1 MAKSKNQPAVSNYK
15 TKIERNVMVPARD
28 GVRLAVD
35 VYRPDAPGK
44 FPALLGMSPYG
55 KAIQTLPYPFPQ
67 PAPDYTNEFKTAL
80 WDGNIEAGSTKEI
93 VTRGYAHVIGDLRG
107 SGDSEGEDTGDTKQ
121 EGEDYHDVVE
131 WLARQSWCDGNIGGI
146 GMSYY
151 AMTQVAAALEQPPHL
166 KAIAPFFWHE
176 RMIGSNGI
184 INPNHFWLY
193 DGRDG
198 TSGYAPKNVVSKL
211 MKTVPKADLAKL
223 VQNTLDRNPDLLYD
237 ARLWKLLIYPNKN
250 PLCFDNLV
258 EQFNP
263 EYFGKWVRPDYGKR
277 IKIPVLLG
285 SFGPHSGFGL
295 YQALKTPKKLVMW
308 SPQEYEPR
316 PWRTGIDVVLR
327 WYDHWLKGIDTGIM
341 EEPPIRLFL
350 MGANQWRYEHEW
362 PLSRTKRTEYYLRT
376 WERLSLE
383 PEVDNDFPDCYLQ
396 EPIFVSARRGILKYL
411 SGPLP
416 EDLEV
421 TGTVLIYLYAAID
434 QEDTNWRVRIT
445 DVNEAGAET
454 TSPHS
459 LSEAWLRASYRGLD
473 KSLSKPDRPVL
484 SGKSERVVPGEI
496 YEYIFALPEM
506 SNVFKAGH
514 RIKLDISSMNSG
526 KDPDAHT
533 SSYVLSIS
541 KPTVHKIYRDSK
553 HKSRVV
559 LPIIPKS

>member
-1 MAKSKNQPAVSNYK
+1 MPRTKNQPAGPTYK
-15 TKIERNVMVPARD
+15 MKIEKNIYVPMRD
-28 GVRLAVD
+28 GIRLAVD
-35 VYRPDAPGK
+35 IYRPDAPGK

-80 WDGNIEAGSTKEI
+80 WDGNIEAGSTDEI
-93 VTRGYAHVIGDLRG
+93 VARGYAHVIGDLRG
-107 SGDSEGEDTGDTKQ
+107 SGDSEGEETGDSKQ
-121 EGEDYHDVVE
+121 EGKDGHDVVE
-131 WLARQSWCDGNIGGI
+131 WLANQPWCDGNIGGI
-146 GMSYY
+146 GMSYF
-151 AMTQVAAALEQPPHL
+151 AMVQVATALEQPPHL

-176 RMIGSNGI
+176 RMISSNGI

-198 TSGYAPKNVVSKL
+198 TSGYAPKNVVSRL
-211 MKTVPKADLAKL
+211 MKTMPKADLDRL
-223 VQNTLDRNPDLLYD
+223 VQNTLDRNPDLPYD

-250 PLCFDNLV
+250 PLCFDHLV

-263 EYFGKWVRPDYGKR
+263 EYFGKWVRPNYGEK

-285 SFGPHSGFGL
+285 AFGPHSGFGL
-295 YQALKTPKKLVMW
+295 YQQLKSPKKLVMW

-316 PWRTGIDVVLR
+316 PWRTGIDIVLR

-341 EEPPIRLFL
+341 DEPPIKLFL
-350 MGANQWRYEHEW
+350 MGANQWRYENEW
-362 PLSRTKRTEYYLRT
+362 PLSRTKRTEYFLRT

-383 PEVDNDFPDCYLQ
+383 PEVENNFPDCYLQ
-396 EPIFVSARRGILKYL
+396 EPIFVSARRGSLKYL
-411 SGPLP
+411 SAPLP

-421 TGTVLIYLYAAID
+421 TGTVLVYLYAAID
-434 QEDTNWRVRIT
+434 QDDTNWRVRLT
-445 DVNEAGAET
+445 DVNENGVET

-459 LSEAWLRASYRGLD
+459 LTEAWLRASYRGLD
-473 KSLSKPDRPVL
+473 KSASTPYRPVL
-484 SGKSERVVPGEI
+484 SGKQERVVPGEI
-496 YEYIFALPEM
+496 NEYVFTLPEM

-533 SSYVLSIS
+533 ASYVLSIS
-541 KPTVHKIYRDSK
+541 KPTVHKIYRDSE
-553 HKSRVV
+553 HRSRLILPVV
-559 LPIIPKS
+559 PNS